1 MLTVDHVPDLSDPV
15 LVTSFSGWVDAGY
28 AGATAIAV
36 LTAQLTS
43 PEPVAT
49 VDLAELSDLQATR
62 PTVRL
67 VDGGLREIEWPSISV
82 TAGRAGRDVVV
93 IEGPEPS
100 LRWPDVARAFADFA
114 ERLGVREAYS
124 VAGMPA
130 LASHRRPVRVL
141 ATATAR
147 SVAQE
152 VGALREDYAGPT
164 GFQTVLQHMLG
175 EGGVR
180 AVGLWAQVPQY
191 VSASSSP
198 AAATALLARLHE
210 LTGVTVDLRALDE
223 QSSEWVR
230 KIDEGLEQRPDV
242 AQLVEQLEAQ
252 LDRAMP
258 SGDELVSEIER
269 FLRSQGES

>member
-1 MLTVDHVPDLSDPV
+1 
-15 LVTSFSGWVDAGY
+15 
-28 AGATAIAV
+28 
-36 LTAQLTS
+36 
-43 PEPVAT
+43 
-49 VDLAELSDLQATR
+49 
-62 PTVRL
+62 
-67 VDGGLREIEWPSISV
+67 
-82 TAGRAGRDVVV
+82 
-93 IEGPEPS
+93 
-100 LRWPDVARAFADFA
+100 
-114 ERLGVREAYS
+114 
-124 VAGMPA
+124 MPA

-223 QSSEWVR
+223 QSTEWVR